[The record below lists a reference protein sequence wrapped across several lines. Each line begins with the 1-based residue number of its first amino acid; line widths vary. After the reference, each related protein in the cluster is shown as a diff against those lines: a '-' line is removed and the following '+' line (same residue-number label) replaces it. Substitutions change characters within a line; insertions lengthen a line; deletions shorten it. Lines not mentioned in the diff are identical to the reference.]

1 MLLMDVIDTMQTDED
16 IEELIAEHRRCD
28 FISYFGQSY
37 ERFDSGVTSES
48 ILRTY
53 DNNRWTG

>member
-16 IEELIAEHRRCD
+16 FEELIAEHRRCD

-53 DNNRWTG
+53 DNNR